1 MLFLLTR
8 CPASGNPANK
18 MKESIMRHGAIIAS
32 LAAFGL
38 MGTSALA
45 QTTVG
50 GGVSAS
56 TPDGSVAGGLTGAT
70 SDRDRDKHDGKR
82 HKRDDRRGS
91 ATSNSASTYGSG
103 TIYTD
108 RNKATGGVT
117 AGGSASGTGS
127 QSTSTSIDAYGSTD
141 RNGSTGEVYGDSTA
155 SSTNPR

>member
-1 MLFLLTR
+1 MW
-8 CPASGNPANK
+8 
-18 MKESIMRHGAIIAS
+18 KESIMRNGAIFAS
-32 LAAFGL
+32 LAIAGL
-38 MGTSALA
+38 MGTGAIA
-45 QTTVG
+45 QTSVG
-50 GGVSAS
+50 GGVTAS
-56 TPDGSVAGGLTGAT
+56 TPAGSVAGGLSGAT
-70 SDRDRDKHDGKR
+70 NDRIRGKHDGKR
-82 HKRDDRRGS
+82 HQREDRRGS

-155 SSTNPR
+155 DSTNR

>member
-1 MLFLLTR
+1 
-8 CPASGNPANK
+8 
-18 MKESIMRHGAIIAS
+18 MRSRLIIAS
-32 LAAFGL
+32 LAAAGL
-38 MGTSALA
+38 LGTSAYA
-45 QTTVG
+45 QTTAG

-56 TPDGSVAGGLTGAT
+56 TPDGSIAGGAT
-70 SDRDRDKHDGKR
+70 AGTNDKAARKHDGKR
-82 HKRDDRRGS
+82 HKREDRRDS

-108 RNKATGGVT
+108 KNRATGGVT

-155 SSTNPR
+155 DSTNPR